1 MRTLAEGGNTMNDSA
16 LAAGAAPIKKAKKSR
31 KQLFFELEETKSE
44 LEKLRRTHTL
54 VSQER
59 DRLRS
64 EVEGLNDRVE
74 DLEHKRI
81 ESNRLNAE
89 LSIRLEAMQAHTEAR
104 DKDVESMEQRLLSKV
119 NELSKS
125 ESELSKKLKQ
135 SLASQSRL
143 EQQMIELRG
152 TRSNAE
158 QERSDLSKNLS
169 HTKHELEKMRHDLKH
184 LRTDN
189 RQLKEENDTMKA
201 KVQRAT
207 EALVNAREY
216 IRTLEIS
223 DTQIRTAIAVVQ
235 KQNRTLAAFNS
246 TLKAELGEAKAQLAM
261 QLALEQ
267 QYDQLED
274 DQLPDLG
281 VDESDL
287 IACGIAPPPPPNP
300 NDPTSFVTYNL
311 LSVIPNPVA
320 ARKVP
325 KSPSPPPSP
334 QAQNMWHDC
343 NFGCW
348 CRCVLGDGAER
359 GSSSSGLLGRE
370 QARSG
375 GAHRPR
381 DRRGS
386 GQCFHEGALAA
397 SRSVRNRGR
406 RRRGRRELGRIAH
419 SK

>member
-158 QERSDLSKNLS
+158 QERSDLSTSSK
-169 HTKHELEKMRHDLKH
+169 RC
-184 LRTDN
+184 
-189 RQLKEENDTMKA
+189 
-201 KVQRAT
+201 AT
-207 EALVNAREY
+207 
-216 IRTLEIS
+216 
-223 DTQIRTAIAVVQ
+223 
-235 KQNRTLAAFNS
+235 
-246 TLKAELGEAKAQLAM
+246 
-261 QLALEQ
+261 
-267 QYDQLED
+267 
-274 DQLPDLG
+274 P
-281 VDESDL
+281 
-287 IACGIAPPPPPNP
+287 
-300 NDPTSFVTYNL
+300 
-311 LSVIPNPVA
+311 
-320 ARKVP
+320 
-325 KSPSPPPSP
+325 
-334 QAQNMWHDC
+334 
-343 NFGCW
+343 
-348 CRCVLGDGAER
+348 
-359 GSSSSGLLGRE
+359 
-370 QARSG
+370 
-375 GAHRPR
+375 
-381 DRRGS
+381 
-386 GQCFHEGALAA
+386 
-397 SRSVRNRGR
+397 
-406 RRRGRRELGRIAH
+406 
-419 SK
+419 